1 MDYLS
6 VFDGLQYIRL
16 TPLGAFIAGLT
27 KDYAFKGETES
38 ANLVLDDKRL
48 LITLDG
54 KDRLKAMVLG
64 QLADKISE
72 NCYKVTC
79 GSFLKAC
86 DTQEDIEGKIRL
98 FRKQVSAKPPRIW
111 EDFLNDILNKID
123 PLIPEPDLSV
133 FRLKEHPELIELM
146 ARDEVLQKYILKAEG
161 YHVLIP
167 AKNLYK
173 VKKRLEAFGY
183 FIHQLR

>member
-6 VFDGLQYIRL
+6 VFDGHPIYPPDAPRGL
-16 TPLGAFIAGLT
+16 FIVGLT
-27 KDYAFKGETES
+27 KDFAFKDKKES

-72 NCYKVTC
+72 NC
-79 GSFLKAC
+79 
-86 DTQEDIEGKIRL
+86 
-98 FRKQVSAKPPRIW
+98 
-111 EDFLNDILNKID
+111 
-123 PLIPEPDLSV
+123 
-133 FRLKEHPELIELM
+133 
-146 ARDEVLQKYILKAEG
+146 
-161 YHVLIP
+161 